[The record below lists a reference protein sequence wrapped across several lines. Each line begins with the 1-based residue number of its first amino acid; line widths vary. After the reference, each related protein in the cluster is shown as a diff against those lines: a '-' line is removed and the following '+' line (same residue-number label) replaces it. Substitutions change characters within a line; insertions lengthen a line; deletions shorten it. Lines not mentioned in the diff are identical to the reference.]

1 MKKQWYNIYMECI
14 KESPSITSKLGDK
27 TLIGKIKSEGLAYV
41 TCETVQKSVGEYF
54 KVYYK

>member
-14 KESPSITSKLGDK
+14 KESPAVTAKLGEVSN
-27 TLIGKIKSEGLAYV
+27 IGRIKSEGLAFI
-41 TCETVQKSVGEYF
+41 TCKTIQETVKENF